1 MVWEKICIN
10 HILHKRLDMEHIKH
24 SQNNNK
30 KENSP
35 IFFIEKRIEQMLSLG
50 KRIVAVST

>member
-10 HILHKRLDMEHIKH
+10 HILDKRLDMENIKH

-35 IFFIEKRIEQMLSLG
+35 IFFIEKELNRCFHWAKELW
-50 KRIVAVST
+50 R

>member
-10 HILHKRLDMEHIKH
+10 HILDKRLDMEYIKH

-35 IFFIEKRIEQMLSLG
+35 IFFIEKELNRCFHWAKELWRLS
-50 KRIVAVST
+50 T